1 MREITVSKEER
12 HSLARSVALGAPV
25 AVLLWLG
32 ILRLVL
38 GSWSLV
44 FPGIVALI
52 SVVVLTGLLCPDPVG
67 KLTYRFWNGLIFG
80 IDWLVTRLI
89 CVVLYYL
96 LITPLGCVLR
106 LIGLPYAHVGRQQ
119 VANPRWVR
127 VVKAEQRR
135 EDYLK
140 QY

>member
-1 MREITVSKEER
+1 MT
-12 HSLARSVALGAPV
+12 LARSVALGTPV
-25 AVLLWLG
+25 AVLLWVG

-38 GSWSLV
+38 GAWSFV

-67 KLTYRFWNGLIFG
+67 RLTYRFWNGLIFG
-80 IDWLVTRLI
+80 IDWLVTRVI
-89 CVVLYYL
+89 CVVLYYF

-106 LIGLPYAHVGRQQ
+106 LIGLPYARVGRQQ
-119 VANPRWVR
+119 VPDTSWVR
-127 VVKAEQRR
+127 VVKAEQGRGN
-135 EDYLK
+135 YLK